1 MLHLL
6 DRQRLFEWGGSIAQW
21 LHTFIW
27 THLLCVR
34 FPVFPKKIQMKKIA
48 NFPEVNQWSCLE
60 ESGQW
65 LENVYQTHL
74 ELASGRLVLQKRLLD
89 Y

>member
-1 MLHLL
+1 MVAYLHL
-6 DRQRLFEWGGSIAQW
+6 DPSAPCSIPS
-21 LHTFIW
+21 
-27 THLLCVR
+27 V
-34 FPVFPKKIQMKKIA
+34 

-65 LENVYQTHL
+65 LENVDQTHL

-89 Y
+89 